1 MRTLVHLNEIVVKYS
16 LSKKKKV
23 VKDGARLLMGVEYM
37 TNHIIVDVQSSCN
50 CVSVL
55 FPIKTL
61 TKLSFHTAFQ
71 GSKNKYINVYAN
83 EGIL

>member
-1 MRTLVHLNEIVVKYS
+1 
-16 LSKKKKV
+16 
-23 VKDGARLLMGVEYM
+23 M